1 MTTLTTPNFYHRRRR
16 LAQAV
21 SVALAVLVPA
31 FGLFR
36 FDMRAG
42 GVTVLDRQIWF
53 SDFFLVAGLW
63 IFLIS
68 LLVMLYSSAGTVFCG
83 WVCPQNILSE
93 WANHMTHRL
102 LGKRAEVSLE
112 GHKPV
117 VAIAKNK
124 ALNWILLGS
133 SFLAASLLT
142 GLIPLFYFYKPETIL
157 SFVLWQTDP
166 ELAGSLHWIYFVFV
180 LIIFIDIAVIR
191 HFWCRF
197 ACVYRVWQHSFRT
210 RETLHVAYDNSR
222 APECGSCNYCET
234 SCFIDLNPKKT
245 EVYDSCIN
253 CGECIDAC
261 NRMHAKDKVV
271 GLLRF
276 KFGEREEAKT
286 SRLNFR
292 NATISLKS
300 RSIWMFLIA
309 LLGIGFFIW
318 GYVNWEPFHVAV
330 YRAEVQSSSSNL
342 DYRISVA
349 NKYLKPAEVRVKVEG
364 LSQGE
369 YQLSEDDLIIPG
381 GGRSSIN
388 LAISPELSHGLH
400 PFVVTVSSGSWVS
413 DFSAQ
418 HFSDR

>member
-36 FDMRAG
+36 FDMRTG

-191 HFWCRF
+191 HFLVSVCLRL
-197 ACVYRVWQHSFRT
+197 S
-210 RETLHVAYDNSR
+210 
-222 APECGSCNYCET
+222 
-234 SCFIDLNPKKT
+234 
-245 EVYDSCIN
+245 
-253 CGECIDAC
+253 
-261 NRMHAKDKVV
+261 
-271 GLLRF
+271 GL
-276 KFGEREEAKT
+276 A
-286 SRLNFR
+286 
-292 NATISLKS
+292 A
-300 RSIWMFLIA
+300 
-309 LLGIGFFIW
+309 
-318 GYVNWEPFHVAV
+318 
-330 YRAEVQSSSSNL
+330 
-342 DYRISVA
+342 
-349 NKYLKPAEVRVKVEG
+349 
-364 LSQGE
+364 
-369 YQLSEDDLIIPG
+369 
-381 GGRSSIN
+381 
-388 LAISPELSHGLH
+388 
-400 PFVVTVSSGSWVS
+400 
-413 DFSAQ
+413 
-418 HFSDR
+418 